1 LKFIAHNPFLILF
14 NSGDEKML
22 LHSPLNHDQFARLFS
37 ADSAF
42 TERIL
47 GVPGENYKGYV
58 EADATQRAQNVPSH
72 SMYLLHGLA
81 DITAPYQHGV
91 ALARALAEAG
101 IIFRYQ
107 VRVA

>member
-1 LKFIAHNPFLILF
+1 MPLETTILC
-14 NSGDEKML
+14 
-22 LHSPLNHDQFARLFS
+22 

-47 GVPGENYKGYV
+47 GVPEENYKGYV
-58 EADATQRAQNVPSH
+58 EADATQRAPNVPNH

-91 ALARALAEAG
+91 ALARALAKAG

-107 VRVA
+107 VSFATATSTSRFRV